1 MSSLLGYPLPT
12 LAQPPGVVDL
22 KSMATLPPTLQ
33 TLSPNH
39 CPMWGVPL
47 EVFISSIKTYF

>member
-1 MSSLLGYPLPT
+1 MSALLGYPLPT